1 MENSHFFDQI
11 SKCVRCGICKAPCP
25 IYDEDATEALTARGR
40 IALLAALSSKKIAV
54 SSLLNDRF
62 FSCTLCGACSGLCPL
77 GIDIKEIMYHGR
89 FLLKNTDK
97 KRRYLR
103 LLSDMFTKR
112 PRFSFKLL
120 GMAYPFLSP
129 YLARK
134 GLLPFQPDLP
144 ERSLKERFQVVTV
157 PKKRGRVAVFS
168 GCSVNFLSP
177 HLGESLVHVLNAL
190 GFEVILPPGE
200 VCCGVP
206 LRSLGLEKE
215 AVKLSQKNLDIF
227 GKLNVE
233 AILSLCPTCTLALRD
248 DYRKLIGNGLDNVM
262 DISSFFTNK
271 IGLSSLSKFSSPVH
285 SAFYHDPCHLK
296 YGLGIVNEPR
306 EIMEKLGMNV
316 IENKGERCCGFAG
329 VFCLSYKK
337 FSQGLLNKCV
347 QDYEN
352 TRAEMIITSCPG
364 CIMQL
369 TKKVHDKPV
378 LHIIEIIEESI
389 FQPTER

>member
-1 MENSHFFDQI
+1 M
-11 SKCVRCGICKAPCP
+11 
-25 IYDEDATEALTARGR
+25 T
-40 IALLAALSSKKIAV
+40 
-54 SSLLNDRF
+54 
-62 FSCTLCGACSGLCPL
+62 
-77 GIDIKEIMYHGR
+77 
-89 FLLKNTDK
+89 
-97 KRRYLR
+97 
-103 LLSDMFTKR
+103 
-112 PRFSFKLL
+112 
-120 GMAYPFLSP
+120 YPFLFP

-134 GLLPFQPDLP
+134 GFLPFQPDLP

-168 GCSVNFLSP
+168 GCTVNFLSP

-190 GFEVILPPGE
+190 GFEVILPTGE

-215 AVKLSQKNLDIF
+215 AMKLSQKNLNIF

-248 DYRKLIGNGLDNVM
+248 DYQKLIGKGLDNVM

-271 IGLSSLSKFSSPVH
+271 IGLSSLSKLPTPVH
-285 SAFYHDPCHLK
+285 RAFYHDPCHLK

-306 EIMEKLGMNV
+306 EIMENLGITV

-329 VFCLSYKK
+329 VFCLSYRNY
-337 FSQGLLNKCV
+337 SQGLLNKCV
-347 QDYEN
+347 QDYNN

-369 TKKVHDKPV
+369 TKKIKDKPV
-378 LHIIEIIEESI
+378 LHIIEVIEESFI
-389 FQPTER
+389 QRT